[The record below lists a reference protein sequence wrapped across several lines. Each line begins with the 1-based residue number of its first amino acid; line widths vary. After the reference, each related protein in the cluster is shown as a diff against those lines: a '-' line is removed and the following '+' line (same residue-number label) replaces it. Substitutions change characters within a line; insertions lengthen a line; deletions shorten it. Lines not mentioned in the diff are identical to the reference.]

1 MALLACLGALVL
13 LLAAAPAALA
23 DYLSP
28 QSGSPNANDIDT
40 LYKITFAIGV
50 LIFLL
55 VEGILI
61 YSLFKFR
68 WRRGGPQPAQIRGN
82 APLEIGWTIG
92 AASILVVLTVVTFI
106 YLGDIK
112 NPQASQPG
120 GLQSAGGVE
129 FAALNQPD
137 PPGGRSLEI
146 EVNGQQYLWRYEYPG
161 REQLFSYYDMYVPVK
176 TTVTLKLTSS
186 DVVHS
191 WWIPKLGGK
200 ADATPGHTNETW
212 FRIDQ
217 PGSYNGVC
225 AELCGEGHADMRAR
239 VIALPVEEYE
249 AWAART
255 RQDIRRSQTLLA
267 LSRKVRGETGQ

>member
-146 EVNGQQYLWRYEYPG
+146 EVNGQQYLWRYEYAG
-161 REQLFSYYDMYVPVK
+161 RAQLFSYYDMYVPVK

-200 ADATPGHTNETW
+200 ADATPGHTNEKW
-212 FRIDQ
+212 LRIDQ

-225 AELCGEGHADMRAR
+225 A
-239 VIALPVEEYE
+239 
-249 AWAART
+249 
-255 RQDIRRSQTLLA
+255 
-267 LSRKVRGETGQ
+267 